1 MTTANTAEV
10 THSFSPLTNAI
21 VDKAIDNVTRKLVG
35 GVRNKNNSQA
45 GSKHSSVKITIEDT
59 LAATSAK
66 DVMEVANRGVDWKE
80 MISKSLS
87 HGISSLSSMQ
97 YDGQFTVKDGIAE
110 GLHQVP
116 GKPGVYVVFDKTN
129 TPVYVG
135 DSANIR
141 SRWHA
146 GHLNENRQKLSNGEQ
161 YKLSEQL
168 TEGCVVKFISCES
181 KETAAAIEAHLIKE
195 AQPSVNAREE
205 LLNQQGTRSNIEA
218 KKMKDASGSTAS
230 LTAGAAKAAAE
241 NVGWS
246 ILETLVSTCIKAL
259 KDELVDIV
267 SGGKTKLKDRI
278 KRLFNKVWS
287 VIANILK
294 NPGSILKGIFE
305 FIVNAFSSAIR
316 KIYQL
321 ARNIYDLGYAAWQL
335 YKGQKTMGKAE
346 LVAKISE
353 TIITSGCLV
362 IWDALDPIIEAN
374 LTALIP
380 PIAPFAPY
388 FAATIAAIGFGV
400 SSHYLSGFVPQIVEK
415 IVNFNPMQQQSL
427 AQQRSACEQLVIN
440 AEKELVMIN
449 GLEDYMR
456 SSQELLLDL
465 SAQTKQLEQHQ
476 AIEHFSIED
485 RLNSISLGAKA

>member
-1 MTTANTAEV
+1 MTTTAEV
-10 THSFSPLTNAI
+10 THSLSPLSNAI
-21 VDKAIDNVTRKLVG
+21 VDKAIDNVTRKLIG
-35 GVRNKNNSQA
+35 GARNKNNSQP
-45 GSKHSSVKITIEDT
+45 GSKNPSIKQSMSDT
-59 LAATSAK
+59 FAATSAE
-66 DVMEVANRGVDWKE
+66 DVMQVANRGVAWKE

-110 GLHQVP
+110 GLRQVP
-116 GKPGVYVVFDKTN
+116 GNPGVYVVFDKNN
-129 TPVYVG
+129 TAVYVG
-135 DSANIR
+135 DSTNIR

-146 GHLNENRQKLSNGEQ
+146 GHLNENRQKLNNGQQ

-205 LLNQQGTRSNIEA
+205 LLNAQGTRSNIEA

-230 LTAGAAKAAAE
+230 LAAGAAKAAVE

-246 ILETLVSTCIKAL
+246 VLETLITTCIKAL

-267 SGGKTKLKDRI
+267 CGGKTKLKDRI

-294 NPGSILKGIFE
+294 NPGSLLKGIFE

-335 YKGQKTMGKAE
+335 YKGKQALSKAE
-346 LVAKISE
+346 LIEKISE

-362 IWDALDPIIEAN
+362 IWDALDPIIEAQ
-374 LTALIP
+374 LTALFP
-380 PIAPFAPY
+380 PMAPY
-388 FAATIAAIGFGV
+388 APYIAATIAAIGFGV
-400 SSHYLSGFVPQIVEK
+400 SSHYLSGFVPTIVEK
-415 IVNFNPMQQQSL
+415 IVNYNPMQQQSL
-427 AQQRSACEQLVIN
+427 EQQRSACEQLVIN
-440 AEKELVMIN
+440 AEKELIMIN

-456 SSQELLLDL
+456 STKALVTDLNSQT
-465 SAQTKQLEQHQ
+465 QQLTQHQ
-476 AIEHFSIED
+476 AIETFSIED
-485 RLNSISLGAKA
+485 RLNRLSLGVKA

>member
-1 MTTANTAEV
+1 M
-10 THSFSPLTNAI
+10 
-21 VDKAIDNVTRKLVG
+21 
-35 GVRNKNNSQA
+35 
-45 GSKHSSVKITIEDT
+45 
-59 LAATSAK
+59 
-66 DVMEVANRGVDWKE
+66 
-80 MISKSLS
+80 
-87 HGISSLSSMQ
+87 
-97 YDGQFTVKDGIAE
+97 AE

-116 GKPGVYVVFDKTN
+116 RTPGVYVVFDKTD

-135 DSANIR
+135 DSTNIR

-146 GHLNENRQKLSNGEQ
+146 GHLNENRQKLNNGEQ

-195 AQPSVNAREE
+195 AQPAVNAREE
-205 LLNQQGTRSNIEA
+205 LLNAQGTRSNIEA

-230 LTAGAAKAAAE
+230 LATGAAKAAVE

-246 ILETLVSTCIKAL
+246 VLETLITTCIKAL

-278 KRLFNKVWS
+278 KRLFKKVWA

-294 NPGSILKGIFE
+294 NPGSLLKGIFE

-335 YKGQKTMGKAE
+335 YKGKQTLSKAE
-346 LVAKISE
+346 LVQKISE

-362 IWDALDPIIEAN
+362 IWDALDPIIEAQ
-374 LTALIP
+374 LIAFIP
-380 PIAPFAPY
+380 PIAPYAPY
-388 FAATIAAIGFGV
+388 IAATIAAIGFGV
-400 SSHYLSGFVPQIVEK
+400 SSHYLSGFVPKIVEK
-415 IVNFNPMQQQSL
+415 IVNYNPMQQQSL
-427 AQQRSACEQLVIN
+427 EQQRSACEQLVIN

-456 SSQELLLDL
+456 SSKELVTELT
-465 SAQTKQLEQHQ
+465 SHTQQLTQHQ
-476 AIEHFSIED
+476 AIERFSIED

>member
-1 MTTANTAEV
+1 MTTTAEV
-10 THSFSPLTNAI
+10 THSLSPLSNAI
-21 VDKAIDNVTRKLVG
+21 VDKAIDNVTRKLIG
-35 GVRNKNNSQA
+35 GARNKNNSQA
-45 GSKHSSVKITIEDT
+45 GSHTPSLKQSISDS
-59 LAATSAK
+59 LAATSAE
-66 DVMEVANRGVDWKE
+66 DVMQVANRGVAWKE

-87 HGISSLSSMQ
+87 HGISSLASMQ
-97 YDGQFTVKDGIAE
+97 YDGQFTVKNGIAE

-116 GKPGVYVVFDKTN
+116 GNPGVYVVFDKNN
-129 TPVYVG
+129 TAIYVG
-135 DSANIR
+135 DSTNIR

-146 GHLNENRQKLSNGEQ
+146 GHLNENRQKLNNGEQ

-168 TEGCVVKFISCES
+168 TEGCTVKFISCES
-181 KETAAAIEAHLIKE
+181 KETAAAIEAHLIKQ

-205 LLNQQGTRSNIEA
+205 LLNEQGTRSNIEA

-230 LTAGAAKAAAE
+230 LAAGATKAAIE
-241 NVGWS
+241 NAGWS
-246 ILETLVSTCIKAL
+246 VLETLITTCIKAL

-267 SGGKTKLKDRI
+267 CGGTSKLKQRI

-287 VIANILK
+287 AISHIIK
-294 NPGSILKGIFE
+294 NPGSLLKGIFE

-335 YKGQKTMGKAE
+335 YKGKQALSKAE
-346 LVAKISE
+346 LIEKISE

-362 IWDALDPIIEAN
+362 IWDALDPIIEAQ

-380 PIAPFAPY
+380 PMAPY
-388 FAATIAAIGFGV
+388 SPYIAATISAIGFGV

-415 IVNFNPMQQQSL
+415 IVNYNPMQLQSL
-427 AQQRSACEQLVIN
+427 EQQRSACEQLIIN
-440 AEKELVMIN
+440 AEKELIMIN

-456 SSQELLLDL
+456 STKALVTDLDC
-465 SAQTKQLEQHQ
+465 QTQQLTQHQ
-476 AIEHFSIED
+476 AIETFSIED
-485 RLNSISLGAKA
+485 RLNRLSLGVKA